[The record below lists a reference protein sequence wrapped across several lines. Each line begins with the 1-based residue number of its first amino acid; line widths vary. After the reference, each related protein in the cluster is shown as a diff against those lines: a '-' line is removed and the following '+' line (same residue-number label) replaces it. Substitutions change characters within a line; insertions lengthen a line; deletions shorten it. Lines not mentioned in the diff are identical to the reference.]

1 MKYWMLAGESLA
13 DEPLEELA
21 GRTPL
26 EVAKTPFLDLLAK
39 KGRVGSALFTP
50 HSLAPTADVA
60 CMALLGF
67 DPEAY
72 YTGIAPLEALAMG
85 ISQNDHEVIFR
96 CDFVTVLDEDVV
108 DASASRISPR
118 ESKRLLDEL
127 NKGLGTNK
135 VRFHAGEGYKNILTV
150 SDPELVESLDELEC
164 APPQSLIG
172 QKFTKNLPRGQ
183 AARFLTDLMDRSKA
197 ILENHEINRVRVDLN
212 ENPANMIWPWG
223 QGRRPKIPS
232 FKQRYGL
239 EGTVVSDADFVKGL
253 GKVLGM
259 ETAPSFEECAGSKDF
274 IFCYRGSLEPVIR
287 GGDFKKK
294 IRFIE
299 EFDAAAG
306 ELMKKAEAAGDVRL
320 CISSDTASSIAR
332 RAAFHGHVPFVMW
345 GRGIPGDEAGLFNEK
360 TQAQSKFILNEGH
373 KLMEHFLR

>member
-1 MKYWMLAGESLA
+1 MA

-26 EVAKTPFLDLLAK
+26 EAAKTPFLDLMAK
-39 KGRVGSALFTP
+39 KGRVGSALFAP
-50 HSLAPTADVA
+50 YSLAPTSDVA

-72 YTGIAPLEALAMG
+72 YTGIAPLEAFAMG
-85 ISQNDHEVIFR
+85 IPQSDHEVIFR
-96 CDFVTVLDEDVV
+96 CDFVTVLDEDLV
-108 DASASRISPR
+108 DTSASRISPR
-118 ESKRLLDEL
+118 ESKQLLDEL
-127 NKGLGTNK
+127 NKGLGSDK
-135 VRFHAGEGYKNILTV
+135 VRFHTGEGYKNILTV
-150 SDPELVESLDELEC
+150 SDPELAESLDELEC

-172 QKFTKNLPRGQ
+172 QKFAKNLPKGQ

-223 QGRRPKIPS
+223 QGRRPKIPG

-239 EGTVVSDADFVKGL
+239 EGAVVSDADFVKGL

-259 ETAPSFEECAGSKDF
+259 ETAPGFEEFAGSKDF
-274 IFCYRGSLEPVIR
+274 IFSYRASPAPVIR

-320 CISSDTASSIAR
+320 CVTSDYASSIAR
-332 RAAFHGHVPFVMW
+332 KAAFHGHVPFLIW
-345 GRGIPGDEAGLFNEK
+345 GAGIAGEEAGAFNEK

-373 KLMEHFLR
+373 TLMQHFIKG